1 MRTSQRDYVVSPK
14 IADGLRSFGFYI
26 SNITIFWK
34 YCADLS
40 KRLRRITENSRWT
53 TKFRLLYFKHN
64 NFLEILCGPLKEST
78 SKHRK
83 YPSTRTTYDDRS
95 YSRDQAEPLNVS
107 MTPSR
112 FTGKCKW
119 VHFLKAI
126 FLLCNSQI
134 NPLTFNR
141 KNKTETQTEMADEAS
156 SLIFQNIADFRKY

>member
-1 MRTSQRDYVVSPK
+1 
-14 IADGLRSFGFYI
+14 
-26 SNITIFWK
+26 
-34 YCADLS
+34 
-40 KRLRRITENSRWT
+40 
-53 TKFRLLYFKHN
+53 
-64 NFLEILCGPLKEST
+64 
-78 SKHRK
+78 
-83 YPSTRTTYDDRS
+83 
-95 YSRDQAEPLNVS
+95 